1 MVNGFRERRTTMLRQ
16 KVERYE
22 LSVSNPECEKLN
34 FIREYESEEEALNAY
49 DIASGISGCKVKLY
63 KTSYTRILHS
73 EFAGVHYAEER
84 KLIKSNN

>member
-1 MVNGFRERRTTMLRQ
+1 MLKQ

-34 FIREYESEEEALNAY
+34 FIREYKSEEDALNAY
-49 DIASGISGCKVKLY
+49 DIASGISGCKVRLY
-63 KTSYTRILHS
+63 ETSYTQILHS
-73 EFAGVHYAEER
+73 EFADRHYAEER